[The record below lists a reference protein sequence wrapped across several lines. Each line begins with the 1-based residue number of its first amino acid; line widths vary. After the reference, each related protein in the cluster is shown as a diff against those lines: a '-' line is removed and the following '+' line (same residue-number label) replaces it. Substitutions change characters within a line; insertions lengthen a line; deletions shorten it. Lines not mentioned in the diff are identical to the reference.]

1 MLEPDPERRASTIAE
16 AIARGES
23 SRTPPP
29 PPRRPAPKTPLPS
42 PPLNASSPPAVVAWL
57 TALLR
62 FIAQLLRGRP
72 TLEPRAPAR
81 VKRDDVLRGVRV
93 AAPWE
98 AQEEAMRRAGMTDA
112 EAEAWADE
120 VATREAEQ
128 WEPPEAWQEEDRKKR
143 ER

>member
-1 MLEPDPERRASTIAE
+1 MNDAHPDHHLWLNGRVWWVAFTFHTGDGRKHRVRKSLGTSDVER
-16 AIARGES
+16 
-23 SRTPPP
+23 
-29 PPRRPAPKTPLPS
+29 
-42 PPLNASSPPAVVAWL
+42 
-57 TALLR
+57 
-62 FIAQLLRGRP
+62 
-72 TLEPRAPAR
+72 AR